1 MAEVK
6 KVSVNTDEEALIKKR
21 LLTQTTT
28 ARPGAD
34 PPVKKLTKK
43 YVAYVNALAEDDANG
58 DGADAE
64 RAREAW
70 LKEIALYEFNM
81 GRYRAVASA
90 NAREMEQYASASAAV
105 DGEVR
110 GTKDEIA
117 ELKTDLDG
125 ARLDRQHKEEYEA
138 LRRLCTQFPSRSD
151 TTARLASLE
160 AEIAELETESEATA
174 SKLDLRKKQ
183 FALLLHLVNELQ
195 GELAEEAAEEAAVAQ
210 QQAAHELEEGEM
222 EEGRW
227 RRTGKWRRARSIP
240 WRSSILC
247 FEYRRIQYKA
257 RTSVRHIALMR
268 AMRA

>member
-138 LRRLCTQFPSRSD
+138 LRRLC
-151 TTARLASLE
+151 ARLPARATTEAACARLE
-160 AEIAELETESEATA
+160 EEIAALEEESDATA
-174 SKLDLRKKQ
+174 AKLHLRKKQ
-183 FALLLHLVNELQ
+183 FALLLHVVNELQ
-195 GELAEEAAEEAAVAQ
+195 E
-210 QQAAHELEEGEM
+210 ELEEDEA
-222 EEGRW
+222 EEGEAEE
-227 RRTGKWRRARSIP
+227 GGVPMDA
-240 WRSSILC
+240 
-247 FEYRRIQYKA
+247 E
-257 RTSVRHIALMR
+257 
-268 AMRA
+268 